1 MTNLK
6 SPFPKYFSLFKFLSP
21 FRSFALTLLLA
32 VGYGYLCIWL
42 FMGESADLFSL
53 DMVSWSFVMLV
64 PYTIGVISVT
74 SPIYSL
80 IKPKSEELNRLS
92 LLNAIF
98 FPCAAI
104 FGLFLVVTIA
114 SFGLLLCFIIS
125 IPILF
130 PAASL
135 GGITVWLVQKH
146 KKYAPVL
153 MVLLLFLP
161 FGLSP
166 VEAQFDK
173 ERATVY
179 TLTSIQI
186 DADVAAVWDEIAS
199 VDPITEAEHR
209 SNWTHK
215 VGLPRPVAAT
225 LSYHGVGGVRNAS
238 FENGLYFD
246 EEIIEWEKHQRI
258 RFTIEETSQTLL
270 PAPLDLIDGETFD
283 VVEGAYEI
291 ELLEDGTVMLHL
303 SSEHFLTTHFNR
315 YGAFWTDLLMRN
327 LQNYILEIVKV
338 RAEANG

>member
-1 MTNLK
+1 
-6 SPFPKYFSLFKFLSP
+6 
-21 FRSFALTLLLA
+21 
-32 VGYGYLCIWL
+32 
-42 FMGESADLFSL
+42 
-53 DMVSWSFVMLV
+53 MLV
-64 PYTIGVISVT
+64 PYTIGIISVT
-74 SPIYSL
+74 YPINPL
-80 IKPKSEELNRLS
+80 IKPKHIELKQLS
-92 LLNAIF
+92 LHHAIF

-104 FGLFLVVTIA
+104 LGLFLIITIA

-146 KKYAPVL
+146 KKYAPLFIAVT
-153 MVLLLFLP
+153 LFLP
-161 FGLSP
+161 FSLSP

-173 ERATVY
+173 ERETVY

-186 DADVAAVWDEIAS
+186 EADVAAVWAEIAS
-199 VDPITEAEHR
+199 VDPITEDEHR
-209 SNWTHK
+209 FNWTHK

-225 LSYHGVGGVRNAS
+225 LSHHGVGGVRNAS
-238 FENGLYFD
+238 FENGLHFD
-246 EEIIEWEKHQRI
+246 EEIIEWEEHQRI

-283 VVEGAYEI
+283 VVEGEYAI

-303 SSEHFLTTHFNR
+303 SSEHFLTTRFNR

-327 LQNYILEIVKV
+327 LQNYILEIVKE
-338 RAEANG
+338 RAEAKYSDMVYGSELISGFLWSTIVSTLNAISAPETADRKLSIVTSAGSSSPASSPLTNASCITS